1 MLSDLNFW
9 DEYKDYFLLSQA
21 NKTLKWSGP
30 DNEDTFKKVI
40 HSKAKTY
47 SVEAFSYTRNSKGFR
62 SAEFDNSD
70 PVKILYAGCS
80 LTEGVGLPIEHTW
93 QAFLNER
100 ISSEIGKPIK
110 MYNIGVGGLS
120 IDAIIRYTY
129 ITVKNEG
136 FRPDAV
142 MLLLPSP
149 ARNELVKTD
158 RFGGASMYNF
168 IPNFDAYDDPEIKR
182 LHANTIKTMS
192 MRQRVH
198 DTYQNLLMLQGLLD
212 LHNIPLFFS
221 TWDHSSFVIGPAGA
235 ETDFGTCLGKFSPKS
250 LRDSYIHAQMIFDRD
265 SHSPYFEVK
274 FPFTIGRDGMHPGP
288 NSHWNFAK
296 DAFTVLK
303 EKQQFSNLLD
313 KWKNNA

>member
-1 MLSDLNFW
+1 MLSNLNFW

-30 DNEDTFKKVI
+30 DNEETFKKVI

-62 SAEFDNSD
+62 SAEFDNND
-70 PVKILYAGCS
+70 PIKILYAGCS

-93 QAFLNER
+93 QAFINER

-129 ITVKNEG
+129 ITIKNEG
-136 FRPDAV
+136 FRPDVV

-168 IPNFDAYDDPEIKR
+168 IPNFEPYDDPEIKR
-182 LHANTIKTMS
+182 IHANTIKTMS

-212 LHNIPLFFS
+212 LYNIPFFFS
-221 TWDHSSFVIGPAGA
+221 TWDHSKFVIGPAGT
-235 ETDFGTCLGKFSPKS
+235 EVDFGACLGKFSPES
-250 LRDSYIHAQMIFDRD
+250 LRDSYIHAPMIFDKD
-265 SHSPYFEVK
+265 LHSPRFEVK

-296 DAFTVLK
+296 DAFAILK
-303 EKQQFSNLLD
+303 EKEAFIKLID
-313 KWKNNA
+313 KWKNHA